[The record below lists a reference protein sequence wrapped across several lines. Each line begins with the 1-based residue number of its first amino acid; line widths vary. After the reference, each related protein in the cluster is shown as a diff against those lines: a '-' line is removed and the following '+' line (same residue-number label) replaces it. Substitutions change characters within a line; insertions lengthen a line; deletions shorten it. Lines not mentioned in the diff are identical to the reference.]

1 MTIAPDFDTFAKA
14 YEAGEAGVLRATLVG
29 DLLTPVAAFLKL
41 RHERKGSAFL
51 LESVEGG
58 TTRGRYS
65 MIGLD
70 PDLIWRADNGRAEI
84 NRRALTDPGGFEP
97 CAAKPL
103 DSLRALLRESTITQD
118 ASLPP

>member
-1 MTIAPDFDTFAKA
+1 MTIAPDFETFAAA

-58 TTRGRYS
+58 ATRGRFS
-65 MIGLD
+65 MIGLN
-70 PDLIWRADNGRAEI
+70 PDLVWRCQDGAAAIDRK
-84 NRRALTDPGGFEP
+84 ALAHAQDFVQ
-97 CAAKPL
+97 
-103 DSLRALLRESTITQD
+103 ESR
-118 ASLPP
+118 PP